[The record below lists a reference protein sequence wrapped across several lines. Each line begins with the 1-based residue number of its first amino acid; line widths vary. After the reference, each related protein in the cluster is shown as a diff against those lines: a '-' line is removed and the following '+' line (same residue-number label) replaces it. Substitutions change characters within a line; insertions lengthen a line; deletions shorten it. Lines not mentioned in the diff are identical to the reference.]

1 MPRGWPSRPEAG
13 WPGPSSFPVRTPELS
28 VGVAIVAYRGW
39 EFTRTTL
46 EHLRRQTIEHSV
58 VLCDNGCDQGTA
70 ERARAEFP
78 EVKVIRL
85 ERNMTCAESCNAS
98 VAAGESEIVVMMNND
113 VEPRPDFLERL
124 TAPFAGRPRLASV
137 APLLLRPGE
146 RQVDSVGLVA
156 DPTLAAFP
164 RFKGAPPERT
174 RTEKGLVLTG
184 PDGTIAAFRRAAWEQ
199 MGGEDESI
207 LAYQEDFDL
216 GLRLRVAGWE
226 TTAALDAVA
235 VHVGSATWGHRS
247 HDQRRNSGHAR
258 GYYLRRYGVLRTRMA
273 PRALLAE
280 AIVVV
285 GDLVLSRDTAAL
297 RGRLAGWRQAAGLP
311 LLPWPPPE
319 AIDRRIGFLDS
330 MRMRRAVYMRPP
342 TAGTVDDP
350 DFGRATQ
357 AA

>member
-1 MPRGWPSRPEAG
+1 MP
-13 WPGPSSFPVRTPELS
+13 RTPELS

-58 VLCDNGCDQGTA
+58 VVCDNGCDQGTA
-70 ERARAEFP
+70 ERAREQFP

-85 ERNMTCAESCNAS
+85 ERNETCAVSCNAS

-113 VEPRPDFLERL
+113 VELRPDFLERL
-124 TAPFAGRPRLASV
+124 TAPFVGRPRLGSV

-146 RQVDSVGLVA
+146 QQVDSVGLVA
-156 DPTLAAFP
+156 DATLAAFP
-164 RFKGAPPERT
+164 RFKGMSPERV
-174 RTEKGLVLTG
+174 RSEPAPVLTG
-184 PDGTIAAFRRAAWEQ
+184 PDGTIAAFRRTAWEEI
-199 MGGEDESI
+199 GGEDESI

-235 VHVGSATWGHRS
+235 VHLGSATWGHRS
-247 HDQRRNSGHAR
+247 RRQRHNSGHAR
-258 GYYLRRYGVLRTRMA
+258 AYYLRRYGVLRRRNAARVLFTE
-273 PRALLAE
+273 ALVA
-280 AIVVV
+280 A
-285 GDLVLSRDTAAL
+285 GDMVLSRDTAAIS
-297 RGRLAGWRQAAGLP
+297 GRIAGWRLAAGRPP
-311 LLPWPPPE
+311 LTWPPPE
-319 AIDRRIGFLDS
+319 AIDSRIGFLES

-350 DFGRATQ
+350 SFGRAAN

>member
-1 MPRGWPSRPEAG
+1 MPK
-13 WPGPSSFPVRTPELS
+13 TPQLS
-28 VGVAIVAYRGW
+28 VDVAIVAYRGW
-39 EFTRTTL
+39 EFTRVTL
-46 EHLRRQTIEHSV
+46 EHLRRQTIEHRV

-98 VAAGESEIVVMMNND
+98 VAAGDSEIVVMMNND

-124 TAPFAGRPRLASV
+124 TASFAGRPRLGSA

-164 RFKGAPPERT
+164 RFKGAPPERV
-174 RTEKGLVLTG
+174 RTGEGPVLSG
-184 PDGTIAAFRRAAWEQ
+184 PDGTIAAFRRTAWEQ

-247 HDQRRNSGHAR
+247 PDQRRRSGHAR
-258 GYYLRRYGVLRTRMA
+258 GYYLRRYGVLRTRLA
-273 PRALLAE
+273 PRALLTE
-280 AIVVV
+280 AIVVA
-285 GDLVLSRDTAAL
+285 GDLVLSRDAAAL
-297 RGRLAGWRQAAGLP
+297 HGRLAGWREAGGRP
-311 LLPWPPPE
+311 PLPWPPRE
-319 AIDRRIGFLDS
+319 AIDRRIGFLES
-330 MRMRRAVYMRPP
+330 MRMRRAIYMRPP
-342 TAGTVDDP
+342 TPGTVGDP
-350 DFGRATQ
+350 DYGRAAQPT
-357 AA
+357 